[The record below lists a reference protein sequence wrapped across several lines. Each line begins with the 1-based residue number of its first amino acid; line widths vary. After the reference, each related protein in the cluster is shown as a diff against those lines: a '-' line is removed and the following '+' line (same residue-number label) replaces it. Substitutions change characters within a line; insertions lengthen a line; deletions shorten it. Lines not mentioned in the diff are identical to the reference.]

1 MKKLA
6 IGALILT
13 LSTALI
19 TGCTEKEEI
28 KEPLETK
35 NTVENHVT
43 EAGGKGSD
51 EFTEELESEDID
63 LSNVSNQ
70 LSESARDVKLEKA
83 IIEALE
89 YDKETDGIVRYYYN
103 RIDLNGDE
111 KPETFVYLL
120 GPYVSGSGGSTAFI
134 FENGEDGYK
143 VVSRFTLV
151 RNPIIVSDNMTNG
164 WKDLI
169 MYVSGGG
176 IEPFYAQIKFD
187 GSKYP
192 SNPSVQPQ
200 IKSGTVVK
208 GTAIIA
214 DDTLKNPGIELQ

>member
-1 MKKLA
+1 MKKIV
-6 IGALILT
+6 IGALILA
-13 LSTALI
+13 LSAALI
-19 TGCTEKEEI
+19 TGCTKKEEI
-28 KEPLETK
+28 KEPSETK
-35 NTVENHVT
+35 NTVESGT
-43 EAGGKGSD
+43 ETGVEGSD
-51 EFTEELESEDID
+51 ELTEVLESEDID

-70 LSESARDVKLEKA
+70 LSESDRDEKLEKA
-83 IIEALE
+83 IIETLE

-143 VVSRFTLV
+143 IVSRFTLV
-151 RNPIIVSDNMTNG
+151 QNPIIVSDNTTNG

-214 DDTLKNPGIELQ
+214 DDTLKNPGIEL